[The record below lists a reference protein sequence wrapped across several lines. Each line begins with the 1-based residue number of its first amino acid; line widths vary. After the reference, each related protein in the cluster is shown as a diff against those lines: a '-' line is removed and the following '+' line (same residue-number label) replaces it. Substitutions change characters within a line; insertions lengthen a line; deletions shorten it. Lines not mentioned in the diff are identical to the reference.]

1 MEPSGLPVFQAPK
14 RLAIASDAIVAVAFV
29 ALATA
34 GVANAGR
41 PQPRI
46 LLSSTGTATIV
57 ISVIIGVLLVAL
69 VALGVKMLLDRSKA
83 SKKSAQ
89 SEGKTSATT
98 TTSRSSSASG
108 RRMRGGGGAVHVVGG
123 TDEDDAD
130 IPRTRAEKWTLAE
143 VAEAT
148 GEFAQEN
155 VIEGEG
161 QSVVLR
167 GRARDGREV
176 AVKRC
181 KQPLPESQALFL
193 REVMLVTS
201 LRHPNLLSLIGYC
214 DEGSEQILILEHM
227 PYGSLAS
234 WLRPHADAGDSRPP
248 LSFDQRVKI
257 AADVARAVEF
267 LHSQPKPIVHRDIK
281 TETILLDES
290 LNAKLGGLG
299 TRKHLPG
306 ESSRVRVQRRK
317 GYLDPEYCQTFVVT
331 TKAEIFAI
339 GVVILEL
346 ITGRP
351 PVVEEEVVVKAG
363 HNTKRAVTLVQ
374 WAIPKIKDENYGLV
388 VDERLEEYDAD
399 SLELFM
405 KIAMQCVNPLR
416 RNRPDIGPI
425 AAWLSD
431 LSNPNA
437 ASIKALKAALK

>member
-89 SEGKTSATT
+89 
-98 TTSRSSSASG
+98 
-108 RRMRGGGGAVHVVGG
+108 
-123 TDEDDAD
+123 
-130 IPRTRAEKWTLAE
+130 
-143 VAEAT
+143 
-148 GEFAQEN
+148 
-155 VIEGEG
+155 
-161 QSVVLR
+161 
-167 GRARDGREV
+167 EV

-234 WLRPHADAGDSRPP
+234 WLRPHADAGARQPP
-248 LSFDQRVKI
+248 TLSFDQRVKI

-290 LNAKLGGLG
+290 LN
-299 TRKHLPG
+299 
-306 ESSRVRVQRRK
+306 
-317 GYLDPEYCQTFVVT
+317 
-331 TKAEIFAI
+331 
-339 GVVILEL
+339 
-346 ITGRP
+346 
-351 PVVEEEVVVKAG
+351 
-363 HNTKRAVTLVQ
+363 
-374 WAIPKIKDENYGLV
+374 
-388 VDERLEEYDAD
+388 
-399 SLELFM
+399 
-405 KIAMQCVNPLR
+405 
-416 RNRPDIGPI
+416 
-425 AAWLSD
+425 
-431 LSNPNA
+431 
-437 ASIKALKAALK
+437 

>member
-89 SEGKTSATT
+89 
-98 TTSRSSSASG
+98 
-108 RRMRGGGGAVHVVGG
+108 
-123 TDEDDAD
+123 
-130 IPRTRAEKWTLAE
+130 
-143 VAEAT
+143 
-148 GEFAQEN
+148 
-155 VIEGEG
+155 
-161 QSVVLR
+161 
-167 GRARDGREV
+167 EV

-234 WLRPHADAGDSRPP
+234 WLRQPP
-248 LSFDQRVKI
+248 TLSFDQRVKI

-290 LNAKLGGLG
+290 LN
-299 TRKHLPG
+299 
-306 ESSRVRVQRRK
+306 
-317 GYLDPEYCQTFVVT
+317 
-331 TKAEIFAI
+331 
-339 GVVILEL
+339 
-346 ITGRP
+346 
-351 PVVEEEVVVKAG
+351 
-363 HNTKRAVTLVQ
+363 
-374 WAIPKIKDENYGLV
+374 
-388 VDERLEEYDAD
+388 
-399 SLELFM
+399 
-405 KIAMQCVNPLR
+405 
-416 RNRPDIGPI
+416 
-425 AAWLSD
+425 
-431 LSNPNA
+431 
-437 ASIKALKAALK
+437 